1 MEKAKKY
8 EEESMVADMLASKV
22 KTTDQANNDFPKF
35 SIPIGID
42 MNKDK
47 EDVGSDHAVQDG
59 GYMNVESTS
68 FDNGDSKGMSN
79 ILGQLQDDLANDHSS
94 DDNTNNL
101 YKSQKITGKQEDR
114 KKTLLQYKIVDR
126 DSDCDVIEGLGN
138 TTIKDDRADISDGS
152 DQEATDGVPFG
163 RDYKSPPRLIKKD
176 SVVAK
181 STALQR
187 LPSK

>member
-1 MEKAKKY
+1 MAKQIENNSIKQDLFQRITNENQRQLADYMGKKRVQDSMIMEKAKKY

-79 ILGQLQDDLANDHSS
+79 ILGQL
-94 DDNTNNL
+94 
-101 YKSQKITGKQEDR
+101 
-114 KKTLLQYKIVDR
+114 
-126 DSDCDVIEGLGN
+126 
-138 TTIKDDRADISDGS
+138 
-152 DQEATDGVPFG
+152 
-163 RDYKSPPRLIKKD
+163 
-176 SVVAK
+176 
-181 STALQR
+181 
-187 LPSK
+187 

>member
-1 MEKAKKY
+1 MTREK
-8 EEESMVADMLASKV
+8 EEVV
-22 KTTDQANNDFPKF
+22 
-35 SIPIGID
+35 
-42 MNKDK
+42 
-47 EDVGSDHAVQDG
+47 SDHAVQDG

-79 ILGQLQDDLANDHSS
+79 ILGKLQDEIANEHSS

-138 TTIKDDRADISDGS
+138 TTIKDDKAQISDGS
-152 DQEATDGVPFG
+152 SQEATDGVPFG
-163 RDYKSPPRLIKKD
+163 RNYKSPPRQSKN
-176 SVVAK
+176 SVLLK
-181 STALQR
+181 SNTFHKM
-187 LPSK
+187 PSK